1 MSMAFSGAVK
11 ELGPRKR
18 RPGDLQEP
26 DLILG
31 GNFRPYSLW
40 VVTPLSKSSTA
51 IAVYIHSV
59 SAGSL
64 PILCHYAYNVRS
76 VQVRPPPAG
85 IQGGDRSQELPGIVH
100 RDVIKFASSPQLE

>member
-40 VVTPLSKSSTA
+40 VVTPLSRSSTA

-76 VQVRPPPAG
+76 VQVRPPLVG
-85 IQGGDRSQELPGIVH
+85 IQAPGGPTGPRSCP
-100 RDVIKFASSPQLE
+100 A